1 MDRADAEQTAARL
14 GKEHPDRATHR
25 WIARAGSG
33 GGGWEVVKVK
43 MPPGMRVD
51 PLKATVQSKPKPEQP
66 EDPRPPGVQNIP
78 PYGPG
83 F

>member
-1 MDRADAEQTAARL
+1 MDRAEAEQTAARL
-14 GKEHPDRATHR
+14 AKEHPDRETHR
-25 WIARAGSG
+25 WIAREDAG

-66 EDPRPPGVQNIP
+66 EDPRSPGGRNV
-78 PYGPG
+78 PG
-83 F
+83 TGF